1 MKLIDILKG
10 VKCEIKGDPNI
21 DISGV
26 CYDSRKAKK
35 KYLFIA
41 IKGFK
46 TDGIFYVEEAIKNGA
61 VAVVADREIKEYPG
75 ITTVLVEDA
84 RATMA
89 KIASNFYNNPT
100 SKLTL
105 IGVTGTN
112 GKTSVTYMLKA
123 ILERQNNKVGLVGTI
138 QNMIGDEVIPSVHTT
153 PESLDLQ
160 ELFSIMV
167 NKGVKYVVMEVSSH
181 SLALNRVDECEFD
194 IAIFTNLSQ
203 DHLDF
208 HQNMEE
214 YAKTK
219 SKLFKMAKRASVI
232 NIDDKYSSMMIESS
246 KAKVLTYGIED
257 FAYVMA
263 KDIRN
268 SLDGVKFKVQIEDK
282 KEEMSLKIPGL
293 FNVYNA
299 LAAITVADFLGISLR
314 SVREALSQVTVKGR
328 FEPVETG
335 KDFYVFIDYAHTPDG
350 IQNIMEAL
358 KEYKTGR
365 KILLFGAGGDRDKT
379 KRPLMGEVAGKY
391 ADFCILTS
399 DNPRSEDPREIIL
412 QIEEGIK
419 KTNCP
424 YVVIENRKEAIRY
437 ALTNAQKDDVIILAG
452 KGHETYQIIGNKVI
466 PFDEREIVKEILSEG
481 GNK

>member
-246 KAKVLTYGIED
+246 KAKVLTYGVKD

-293 FNVYNA
+293 FSVYNA

-399 DNPRSEDPREIIL
+399 DNPRSEDPREIIS

-424 YVVIENRKEAIRY
+424 YVAIENRKEAIRY

>member
-1 MKLIDILKG
+1 MRLVDLLKG
-10 VKCEIKGDPNI
+10 VKHEIKGNPNV

-26 CYDSRKAKK
+26 CYDSRKAKP

-46 TDGIFYVEEAIKNGA
+46 TDGLLYVEEAIKNGA
-61 VAVVADREIKEYPG
+61 VAVVTDRDISEYPG
-75 ITTVLVEDA
+75 VTVVLVEDA
-84 RATMA
+84 RAAMA

-105 IGVTGTN
+105 IGITGTN

-123 ILERQNNKVGLVGTI
+123 ILEQQNNKVGLVGTI
-138 QNMIGDEVIPSVHTT
+138 QNMIGDRVIPTTHTT

-160 ELFSIMV
+160 ELFSLMV
-167 NKGVKYVVMEVSSH
+167 NEGVKYVVMEVSSH
-181 SLALNRVDECEFD
+181 SLALHRVDSCDFD
-194 IAIFTNLSQ
+194 IAVFTNLSQ

-208 HQNMEE
+208 HESMEE

-219 SKLFKMAKRASVI
+219 SKLFKMAKKASVI

-246 KAKVLTYGIED
+246 KGKVLTYGIKD

-263 KDIRN
+263 KEIKN
-268 SLDGVKFKVQIEDK
+268 SLSGVKFKVQIQDK
-282 KEEMSLKIPGL
+282 KEEISLKIPGL
-293 FNVYNA
+293 FSVYNA
-299 LAAITVADFLGISLR
+299 LAAITVADFLGIPLR
-314 SVREALSQVTVKGR
+314 SVREALSHVTVKGR

-335 KDFYVFIDYAHTPDG
+335 RDFYVFIDYAHTPDG
-350 IQNIMEAL
+350 IRNIMEAL
-358 KEYKTGR
+358 KEYEAGR
-365 KILLFGAGGDRDKT
+365 KILVFGAGGDRDKS

-399 DNPRSEDPREIIL
+399 DNPRSENPKEIIA

-424 YVVIENRKEAIRY
+424 YVVIEDRREAIRY
-437 ALTNAQKDDVIILAG
+437 ALSNAQKDDVIILAG
-452 KGHETYQIIGNKVI
+452 KGHETYQIIGDKVI
-466 PFDEREIVKEILSEG
+466 PFDEREIVKEILAESE
-481 GNK
+481 K

>member
-10 VKCEIKGDPNI
+10 INCEIKGDPNI

-26 CYDSRKAKK
+26 VYDSRKSKNK
-35 KYLFIA
+35 SLFIA

-46 TDGIFYVEEAIKNGA
+46 TDGILYVEEAIKNGA
-61 VAVVADREIKEYPG
+61 VAVVTDREIKTYPG
-75 ITTVLVEDA
+75 ITVVLVEDT
-84 RATMA
+84 RAAMA

-112 GKTSVTYMLKA
+112 GKTSVTYMIKA

-138 QNMIGDEVIPSVHTT
+138 QNMIGDEVIPSIHTT

-167 NKGVKYVVMEVSSH
+167 NEGVKYVVMEVSSH
-181 SLALNRVDECEFD
+181 SLALNRVDGCEFD
-194 IAIFTNLSQ
+194 IAVFTNLSQ

-208 HQNMEE
+208 HHNMEE

-219 SKLFKMAKRASVI
+219 SKLFKMAKSASVI

-246 KAKVLTYGIED
+246 KAKVLTYGIKD

-282 KEEMSLKIPGL
+282 KEDISLKIPGI
-293 FNVYNA
+293 FSVYNA

-314 SVREALSQVTVKGR
+314 SVRESLSRVTVKGR
-328 FEPVETG
+328 FELVETG
-335 KDFYVFIDYAHTPDG
+335 KDFYVIIDYAHTPDG

-358 KEYKTGR
+358 EEYKTGR
-365 KILLFGAGGDRDKT
+365 KILLFGAGGDRDKS
-379 KRPLMGEVAGKY
+379 KRSLMGEVAGRY

-399 DNPRSEDPREIIL
+399 DNPRSEDSRVIIS

-452 KGHETYQIIGNKVI
+452 KGHETYQIIGNEI
-466 PFDEREIVKEILSEG
+466 IHFDEREIVKEILSEG

>member
-10 VKCEIKGDPNI
+10 VNCEIKGDPNI

-26 CYDSRKAKK
+26 CYDSRKSKN

-61 VAVVADREIKEYPG
+61 VAVVTDREIKEYPG

-84 RATMA
+84 RAAMA

-194 IAIFTNLSQ
+194 IAVFTNLSQ

-219 SKLFKMAKRASVI
+219 SKLFKMAKSASVI

-246 KAKVLTYGIED
+246 KAKVLTYGIKD

-282 KEEMSLKIPGL
+282 KEEISLKIPGI
-293 FNVYNA
+293 FSVYNA

-328 FEPVETG
+328 FELVETG
-335 KDFYVFIDYAHTPDG
+335 KDFYVIIDYAHTPDG

-399 DNPRSEDPREIIL
+399 DNPRSEDPREIIS

-424 YVVIENRKEAIRY
+424 YV
-437 ALTNAQKDDVIILAG
+437 
-452 KGHETYQIIGNKVI
+452 
-466 PFDEREIVKEILSEG
+466 
-481 GNK
+481 

>member
-1 MKLIDILKG
+1 M
-10 VKCEIKGDPNI
+10 
-21 DISGV
+21 
-26 CYDSRKAKK
+26 
-35 KYLFIA
+35 
-41 IKGFK
+41 
-46 TDGIFYVEEAIKNGA
+46 
-61 VAVVADREIKEYPG
+61 VADREIKEYPG

-365 KILLFGAGGDRDKT
+365 KILLFWCWR
-379 KRPLMGEVAGKY
+379 R
-391 ADFCILTS
+391 
-399 DNPRSEDPREIIL
+399 
-412 QIEEGIK
+412 
-419 KTNCP
+419 
-424 YVVIENRKEAIRY
+424 
-437 ALTNAQKDDVIILAG
+437 
-452 KGHETYQIIGNKVI
+452 
-466 PFDEREIVKEILSEG
+466 
-481 GNK
+481 